1 MSLSSIR
8 GISSSILFTLRPKV
22 GIAVGLFAN
31 LVVYLGWN
39 IVLCAG
45 CLGIDFN
52 LSAYCSDRRSRL
64 LYRDSSFASTYI
76 DNSPWEKF

>member
-8 GISSSILFTLRPKV
+8 GISSSMLFTLRPKV

-45 CLGIDFN
+45 FLCL
-52 LSAYCSDRRSRL
+52 
-64 LYRDSSFASTYI
+64 
-76 DNSPWEKF
+76 

>member
-1 MSLSSIR
+1 M
-8 GISSSILFTLRPKV
+8 LFTLKPKV
-22 GIAVGLFAN
+22 GIGVGLFAN
-31 LVVYLGWN
+31 LVEYLGWN

-64 LYRDSSFASTYI
+64 LYRDSSFASTYRLSMGEVL
-76 DNSPWEKF
+76 NAPKQSRNP